1 MEKEEESESHLQK
14 VINARQNFNE
24 SGKGIVIPIPEATI
38 PVHHYPT
45 VYKVTSTIPSTYI
58 RVPGLGLKED
68 IPDYDLDSED
78 EEWLSAQ
85 SKERVNSFMLCVCVI
100 ILLFHPA
107 AIISHAL

>member
-58 RVPGLGLKED
+58 RVPGGTAWFNAVLRCFSRFR
-68 IPDYDLDSED
+68 I
-78 EEWLSAQ
+78 
-85 SKERVNSFMLCVCVI
+85 ERG
-100 ILLFHPA
+100 HT
-107 AIISHAL
+107 